1 MSARASPSR
10 SSRCFFVAV
19 ASATIA
25 ILFLSATPEYVRA
38 GERRG
43 CEPPPYTGVASER
56 LAILARGFNLTG
68 WMSGETPRR
77 PDQLV
82 LASLRA
88 RGFAHIRLPVTAERL
103 LTVFSSHDD
112 VVRQLTELDA
122 AVETLIG
129 VGYGVSLDLHPGD
142 RFGRLHV
149 SDPRRGFE
157 LLETLWRL
165 LARRY
170 AGRSPDRL
178 FFEVLNEP
186 TIAAAVRNEQGP
198 RLVETIRR
206 AAPNHTIIY
215 GPANYQQIGA
225 LVDLQPLNDRN
236 IVYAVHFYEPM
247 IFTHQGLDWSND
259 PLRFLHGVPFPAHL
273 TDPAVLKLID
283 SLVRSGRDESAVLLR
298 SQLRASWTED
308 RIAGIVAR
316 AGNWAE
322 RHRRPVILN
331 EFGVLGWKAAPAD
344 RARWIAAVR
353 RAAEAHCIGWT
364 HWDYADGFGFVRRVG
379 NREIPDEEI
388 IDALLGGG
396 FGASRL

>member
-1 MSARASPSR
+1 MSARASSSR
-10 SSRCFFVAV
+10 SSRCFFLAV

-56 LAILARGFNLTG
+56 LATLARGFNLTG

-129 VGYGVSLDLHPGD
+129 VGHGVSLDLHPGD

-178 FFEVLNEP
+178 IFEVL
-186 TIAAAVRNEQGP
+186 
-198 RLVETIRR
+198 
-206 AAPNHTIIY
+206 
-215 GPANYQQIGA
+215 
-225 LVDLQPLNDRN
+225 
-236 IVYAVHFYEPM
+236 YEPM

-259 PLRFLHGVPFPAHL
+259 PLRFLYGVPFPAHL

-308 RIAGIVAR
+308 
-316 AGNWAE
+316 
-322 RHRRPVILN
+322 
-331 EFGVLGWKAAPAD
+331 
-344 RARWIAAVR
+344 
-353 RAAEAHCIGWT
+353 
-364 HWDYADGFGFVRRVG
+364 
-379 NREIPDEEI
+379 
-388 IDALLGGG
+388 
-396 FGASRL
+396 